1 MRLSNL
7 YCHFIRAGVAVQG
20 GFLFSKLVIY
30 GDSAMRS
37 QFNVEYSF
45 VVLYLLICLYLHI
58 FDGISAF
65 MIWAQ
70 VSLTTPGLVTETFS
84 SIFMRIR
91 QGVILWICIAYQCF
105 QALKNH

>member
-45 VVLYLLICLYLHI
+45 VAFLFIDLII
-58 FDGISAF
+58 ISHF
-65 MIWAQ
+65 
-70 VSLTTPGLVTETFS
+70 
-84 SIFMRIR
+84 
-91 QGVILWICIAYQCF
+91 
-105 QALKNH
+105 